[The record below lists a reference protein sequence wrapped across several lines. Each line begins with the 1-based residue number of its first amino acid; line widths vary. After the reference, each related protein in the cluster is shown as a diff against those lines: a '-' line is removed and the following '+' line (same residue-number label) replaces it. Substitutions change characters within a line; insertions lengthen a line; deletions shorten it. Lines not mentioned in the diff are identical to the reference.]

1 MHYRTVERNVNPESY
16 ERNFIRTTYRGATI
30 LRKREVMDR
39 VLYGPAEPMIGL
51 RGEAPLKS
59 YVPVVPAQSPIPTS
73 AAPIAPR
80 VASSRVH
87 KKTSSTSRKQVEK
100 VHKKKTVKAESLV
113 VVVIPNAVET
123 ATMIYP
129 TEGVAGSS
137 VLRSRPEAAPV
148 TFTKAEHVTE
158 FTWAR
163 VAVGPK
169 IPKLCVFEDL
179 EEEEVVEEKKDAIVV
194 EEKLDATV
202 VEEKVEETEEKSDEI
217 VVEEEKIIEAR
228 VKTSVENLSVI
239 VEEAEEEES
248 FVMVQGEESFVIVED
263 VEEEEEKKEE
273 EIESFV
279 VVASNPSPPAPVRKA
294 HRNRFLQ
301 APRKQIKN
309 TKPQAIA
316 KAGKA
321 VRRLFG
327 IGAAVPGVSLD
338 PANPFA

>member
-100 VHKKKTVKAESLV
+100 VPKKKTVKAESLV

-179 EEEEVVEEKKDAIVV
+179 EEEVVIEEKK
-194 EEKLDATV
+194 
-202 VEEKVEETEEKSDEI
+202 DEI
-217 VVEEEKIIEAR
+217 VVEEEKIIEAP

-263 VEEEEEKKEE
+263 VEEEKEKKEE

-279 VVASNPSPPAPVRKA
+279 VLASNPSPPAPVRKA

-327 IGAAVPGVSLD
+327 IGAAVPGLSSD

>member
-1 MHYRTVERNVNPESY
+1 MMHYRTVERNVNPESY

-100 VHKKKTVKAESLV
+100 VPKKKTVKAESLV

-179 EEEEVVEEKKDAIVV
+179 EEEVVIEEKKDEI
-194 EEKLDATV
+194 V

-217 VVEEEKIIEAR
+217 VVEEEKIIEAP
-228 VKTSVENLSVI
+228 VETSVENLSVI

-263 VEEEEEKKEE
+263 VEEEKEKKEE

-301 APRKQIKN
+301 APRKQNKN

-327 IGAAVPGVSLD
+327 IGAAVPGLSSD